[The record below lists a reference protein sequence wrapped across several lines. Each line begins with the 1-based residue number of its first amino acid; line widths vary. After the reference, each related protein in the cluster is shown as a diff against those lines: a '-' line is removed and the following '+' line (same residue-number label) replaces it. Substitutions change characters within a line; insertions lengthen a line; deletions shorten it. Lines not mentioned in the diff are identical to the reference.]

1 MGVALY
7 SAPSLLNHSCRPN
20 TLPLF
25 NGRDLLIKAVRD
37 IDPGEQLF
45 ITYTETLQLLSERQT
60 ELQKGYNFTCA
71 CERCLEDINQ
81 SPVSDCW
88 YGVIICIYLFQGC
101 SEQLL
106 LMAANG
112 LLFSTVLHSYPVSCR
127 KGSPPL
133 VKTGD
138 GKRASRVEGVG

>member
-1 MGVALY
+1 MFCNSFSVTASDDLSDMGVALY

-81 SPVSDCW
+81 SPVSVCW
-88 YGVIICIYLFQGC
+88 DYVIICIYLFQGC

-112 LLFSTVLHSYPVSCR
+112 LLFSLYYTLI
-127 KGSPPL
+127 L
-133 VKTGD
+133 
-138 GKRASRVEGVG
+138 